1 MAQCNKYIHN
11 SVSLLDRGSIAAT
24 DGGDLRFSAV
34 LKVFNRPNYNGEIA
48 RPEAYDEFVTAYY
61 GEAGYNLPLCLQH
74 DCQQIIG
81 CVTKIERDETQLT
94 IEASVFNSC
103 PKFDYIADLVRRGVL
118 GGVSDGSSA
127 WGYFDDNDNFVV
139 EKAHM
144 CEVSLVTV
152 PAEIVAGVELQ
163 NTVVKGFGHPAPR
176 DGFAG
181 ILDER
186 MFNVKTE

>member
-1 MAQCNKYIHN
+1 MEQSNTYLRN
-11 SVSLLDRGSIAAT
+11 SVSLLDRASIAAT
-24 DGGDLRFSAV
+24 DDGDLRFSSV
-34 LKVFNRPNYNGEIA
+34 LKVFNRPNYNNEIA
-48 RPEAYDEFVTAYY
+48 RPEAYDEFITAYY

-81 CVTKIERDETQLT
+81 CVTKIERDEKQLT
-94 IEASVFNSC
+94 IEASVFKSC

-127 WGYFDDNDNFVV
+127 YGYTDEDGNFVV
-139 EKAHM
+139 EKAQM

-163 NTVVKGFGHPAPR
+163 NTVVKGFDHPAPR

-181 ILDER
+181 MLDEK
-186 MFNVKTE
+186 MFNQNLN